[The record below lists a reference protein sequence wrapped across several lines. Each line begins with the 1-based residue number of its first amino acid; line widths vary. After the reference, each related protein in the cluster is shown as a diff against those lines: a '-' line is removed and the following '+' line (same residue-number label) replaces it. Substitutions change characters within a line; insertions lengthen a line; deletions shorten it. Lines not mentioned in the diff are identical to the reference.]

1 MLTHGMV
8 GVGHRGLKRIAE
20 HRLSFCELDAVVFSV
35 RRRLA
40 RVPFELH
47 GPSVG
52 LFAAIRSFWL
62 LSGLTDWRSAAA
74 ASAEARQLFQ
84 HCAAAAGSNALLG
97 GRNSR
102 RVKA

>member
-8 GVGHRGLKRIAE
+8 GVGYRRLKRIAE
-20 HRLSFCELDAVVFSV
+20 YRLSFCELDAVVFDV

-52 LFAAIRSFWL
+52 LFAAIRSVWL
-62 LSGLTDWRSAAA
+62 LFGLDSMAVG
-74 ASAEARQLFQ
+74 AERAETCLT
-84 HCAAAAGSNALLG
+84 
-97 GRNSR
+97 
-102 RVKA
+102 

>member
-8 GVGHRGLKRIAE
+8 GVGYRRLKRIAE
-20 HRLSFCELDAVVFSV
+20 YRLSFCELDAVVFGV

-52 LFAAIRSFWL
+52 LFAAIRSVWL
-62 LSGLTDWRSAAA
+62 LFGLTPRLQPRRPHDPP
-74 ASAEARQLFQ
+74 
-84 HCAAAAGSNALLG
+84 
-97 GRNSR
+97 GRRLQAVVR
-102 RVKA
+102 RLMPYG